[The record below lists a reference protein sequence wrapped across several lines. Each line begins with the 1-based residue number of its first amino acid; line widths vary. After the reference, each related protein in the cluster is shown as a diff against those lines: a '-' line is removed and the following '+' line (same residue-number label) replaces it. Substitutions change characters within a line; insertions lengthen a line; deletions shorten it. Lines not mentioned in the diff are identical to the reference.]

1 MAGAIACSGLRR
13 MLASL
18 AMLAFRIGLAFVASV
33 VLARPLARAD
43 ESRASDDAM
52 WLHAELDPL
61 TFANGGYG
69 GQLGIRHPALHGV
82 RLAVA
87 GFSLHVP
94 DALARFGGNDGFD
107 LRVRPSGA
115 LYALYYGHAAEHDG
129 LAIGASLRYLRLRYE
144 HDDVPGHQAE
154 VTELSPEVIIG
165 YQWHPLHGA
174 FYLQPW
180 LALGVTVSRR
190 GEAIVGNK
198 HYDEPPIQPFFTV
211 NIGWELRL

>member
-1 MAGAIACSGLRR
+1 MV
-13 MLASL
+13 ASL
-18 AMLAFRIGLAFVASV
+18 AMLAFRIGLAFVSSV
-33 VLARPLARAD
+33 VLAAPLARAGEPPAVD
-43 ESRASDDAM
+43 GAL

-87 GFSLHVP
+87 SFSLHVP
-94 DALARFGGNDGFD
+94 DALADIGGNDGFD

-115 LYALYYGHAAEHDG
+115 LYALYYLRAAGHDG

-144 HDDVPGHQAE
+144 HDDVPGHHAD
-154 VTELSPEVIIG
+154 VTELSPEAIIG
-165 YQWHPLHGA
+165 YQWHPFHDA

-180 LALGVTVSRR
+180 LALGVTVSRT

-198 HYDEPPIQPFFTV
+198 HYDELPIQPFFTV

>member
-1 MAGAIACSGLRR
+1 MIACSGLRR
-13 MLASL
+13 VVASL
-18 AMLAFRIGLAFVASV
+18 AMLAFRIGLAFVSSV

-43 ESRASDDAM
+43 EPRAVDDTM

-87 GFSLHVP
+87 SFSLHVL
-94 DALARFGGNDGFD
+94 DALARIGGNDGFD

-115 LYALYYGHAAEHDG
+115 LYALYYAHAAGHDG
-129 LAIGASLRYLRLRYE
+129 LAIGASVRYLRLRYE
-144 HDDVPGHQAE
+144 HDDVPGHRAD

-165 YQWHPLHGA
+165 YQWHPFHDA

-198 HYDEPPIQPFFTV
+198 HYDELPVQPFFTV

>member
-1 MAGAIACSGLRR
+1 
-13 MLASL
+13 
-18 AMLAFRIGLAFVASV
+18 MLAFRIGLAVVSSV
-33 VLARPLARAD
+33 MLAGSLARAG
-43 ESRASDDAM
+43 EPPAAGDAV

-87 GFSLHVP
+87 SFSLHVP
-94 DALARFGGNDGFD
+94 DAVAQIGGNDGFD
-107 LRVRPSGA
+107 VRVRPSGA
-115 LYALYYGHAAEHDG
+115 LYALYYARAAGHDG

-144 HDDVPGHQAE
+144 HDAVPGHQAD
-154 VTELSPEVIIG
+154 VTELSPEAIIG
-165 YQWHPLHGA
+165 YQWHPFHDA

-190 GEAIVGNK
+190 GEASVGNK
-198 HYDEPPIQPFFTV
+198 HYDELPIQPFFTV
-211 NIGWELRL
+211 NLGWELRL

>member
-1 MAGAIACSGLRR
+1 
-13 MLASL
+13 
-18 AMLAFRIGLAFVASV
+18 MLAFRIGLAFVSSV
-33 VLARPLARAD
+33 VIAAPLARAG
-43 ESRASDDAM
+43 EPPTIDDAM

-87 GFSLHVP
+87 SFSLHVP
-94 DALARFGGNDGFD
+94 DALARLGGNDGFD

-115 LYALYYGHAAEHDG
+115 LYALYYLRAAGHDG

-144 HDDVPGHQAE
+144 HDDVPGQRAD
-154 VTELSPEVIIG
+154 VTELSPEAIIG
-165 YQWHPLHGA
+165 YQWHPFHNA

-190 GEAIVGNK
+190 GEAIVGDK
-198 HYDEPPIQPFFTV
+198 HYDELPIQPFFTI
-211 NIGWELRL
+211 NIGWEQRL

>member
-1 MAGAIACSGLRR
+1 
-13 MLASL
+13 
-18 AMLAFRIGLAFVASV
+18 MLAFRIGLAVVSSV
-33 VLARPLARAD
+33 VLAEPLARAG
-43 ESRASDDAM
+43 EPPATGDAM

-87 GFSLHVP
+87 SFSLHVP
-94 DALARFGGNDGFD
+94 DALAQIGGNDGFD
-107 LRVRPSGA
+107 VRVRPSGA
-115 LYALYYGHAAEHDG
+115 LYALYYVRAAGHDG

-144 HDDVPGHQAE
+144 HDDVPGQRAD
-154 VTELSPEVIIG
+154 VTELSPEAIIG
-165 YQWHPLHGA
+165 YQWHPFHNA

-190 GEAIVGNK
+190 GEAIVGDK
-198 HYDEPPIQPFFTV
+198 HYDELPIQPFFTV
-211 NIGWELRL
+211 NIGWEQRL